1 MASFPQRAR
10 CRGLVAGV
18 VLAAC
23 AGEAMAEGL
32 TPGSFPANS
41 AARGPAQE
49 TAPVS
54 YTPMRRP
61 AAPSA
66 PKAPVVA
73 PIVPPAPKAPPAPLN
88 VPPASY
94 TPRAPYAAPAV
105 PATPPPS
112 YVAPAAPYVPP
123 ATYVAPAV
131 PSAPVAP
138 FAPDAPTYVPIH
150 APAAPPHVVPEGP
163 YVPPAPYFLP
173 VASSAGNHAGS
184 VPAAA
189 QTSVAVAAARPAGPK
204 SGGRVLGLGIDLGVP
219 DGVNLGLM
227 LSPSDWLRLEAS
239 LGTNSAS
246 LGYRGGL
253 SLVPVGWG
261 PSFTFELGHCNL
273 AAPTD
278 TVRTFFSVPKWVE
291 PYVQQL
297 GYTYFNAHLGFD
309 LVYGRAT
316 VFIHGGYSYLMGT
329 VRAPAP
335 VVVDQSNTSVTLA
348 EDGKV
353 YAHTLSAKVGLIV
366 MFGGS

>member
-1 MASFPQRAR
+1 
-10 CRGLVAGV
+10 
-18 VLAAC
+18 
-23 AGEAMAEGL
+23 MAEGL
-32 TPGSFPANS
+32 TPGSFPAN
-41 AARGPAQE
+41 AGPRGSVPE

-61 AAPSA
+61 AAASV

-73 PIVPPAPKAPPAPLN
+73 PIVPPMPKSPPAPPN

-94 TPRAPYAAPAV
+94 IPRAPHAAPSVLNA
-105 PATPPPS
+105 PS
-112 YVAPAAPYVPP
+112 PS
-123 ATYVAPAV
+123 YVAPAV

-138 FAPDAPTYVPIH
+138 YAPDAPTYVPIYAPPAPTYA
-150 APAAPPHVVPEGP
+150 APAEP
-163 YVPPAPYFLP
+163 YDPAAPYFLP
-173 VASSAGNHAGS
+173 VASSAGNRAGS
-184 VPAAA
+184 VPAAV
-189 QTSVAVAAARPAGPK
+189 QTPVAVAAARPSGPK

-261 PSFTFELGHCNL
+261 PSFNFELGHCNL

-316 VFIHGGYSYLMGT
+316 MFVHGGYTYLMGT

-335 VVVDQSNTSVTLA
+335 VVVDKSTNTSVTIA